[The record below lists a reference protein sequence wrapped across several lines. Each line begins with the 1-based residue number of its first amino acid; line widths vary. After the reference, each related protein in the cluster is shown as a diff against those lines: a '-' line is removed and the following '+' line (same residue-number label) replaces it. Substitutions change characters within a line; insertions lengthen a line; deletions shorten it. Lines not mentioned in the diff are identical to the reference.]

1 MESHESVKEHPNP
14 GPNYFVNIEGELYPW
29 PDNSI
34 TTEEIIA
41 KGGWDAGQGVQE
53 VDLHTNETR
62 TLAPGEVVK
71 IQPGKGFAKK
81 LKWQRG

>member
-1 MESHESVKEHPNP
+1 MADNLEQLIERE
-14 GPNYFVNIEGELYPW
+14 GPPYFVNIEGEIHSW
-29 PDNSI
+29 EDNTI
-34 TTEEIIA
+34 TTEEIVK
-41 KGGWDAGQGVQE
+41 KGGWDISQGVQE
-53 VDLHTNETR
+53 VDLRTNETR